1 MHILDIEKTT
11 TILND
16 EKLLKIYEQFQQ
28 LIIQLRAKE
37 LTVDSIQTINE
48 NIKPINIS
56 TLTGN
61 KLQKLIKKH
70 QTAILKHIEKEYKLT
85 TKNYYRNLWMLF
97 GFTAFGLPIGV
108 CFGLALNNIGLM
120 GLGLPIGMVIGVI
133 VGTQLDKRAQ
143 KDGKQLDLEIKY

>member
-1 MHILDIEKTT
+1 MHILDIEKTS

-16 EKLLKIYEQFQQ
+16 EKLLKSHEQFQQ
-28 LIIQLRAKE
+28 LINQIRARE
-37 LTVDSIQTINE
+37 LSADSVKIINE
-48 NIKPINIS
+48 NISLINTS
-56 TLTGN
+56 ALAGN
-61 KLQKLIKKH
+61 KLQILIKK
-70 QTAILKHIEKEYKLT
+70 QQRVILKHLEKEYKLT

-108 CFGLALNNIGLM
+108 CFGLALDNIGLM